1 MKCVVV
7 ANIAGGVGKTTT
19 AHALA
24 VAAAEYGKKVL
35 LIDADPSGTLTFCCG
50 IENPRVTTLEF
61 ISGTYSLDASAVKSA
76 ERFSLVPASSRL
88 ASIDINTALDYAAFT
103 QVLKDYDLVVVDTA
117 TGPNRIMTYFLGIAD
132 LVLCPTTTEIISIR
146 GVLHV
151 KNFADALGKNNQFK
165 VLISGGY
172 EEENE
177 ALTHLRKDFSVLDP
191 FIHRDEAVA
200 HSQTSGR
207 SVLSEFRNSL
217 VAADYREITYSI
229 LEELSLM

>member
-35 LIDADPSGTLTFCCG
+35 LIDADPSGALTFCCG

-61 ISGTYSLDASAVKSA
+61 MTGTYSLDASAVKSA

-88 ASIDINTALDYAAFT
+88 ASIDINAALDYAALT

-132 LVLCPTTTEIISIR
+132 LVLCTTTTEIISIR
-146 GVLHV
+146 GVLHL
-151 KNFADALGKNNQFK
+151 KNFADALGKSNQFR
-165 VLISGGY
+165 VLISGSY

-177 ALTHLRKDFSVLDP
+177 ALTHLRKDFSVMEP
-191 FIHRDEAVA
+191 AIHRDDAVA